1 MADSIPTTTTGT
13 RGTGTGTGTGRTVI
27 EDAVIA
33 KVAGIAAREVRGVH
47 ALGGG
52 AARAIG
58 AIRSAI
64 GNDDRGQGIKVEV
77 GERQVAADVTIVAEY
92 PAPLQEVAENVRTAV
107 ADAIQ
112 HIAGM
117 EVAEINVT
125 VQDVHIPED
134 DAPETESR
142 VS

>member
-1 MADSIPTTTTGT
+1 MAPSASTTPAPTIA
-13 RGTGTGTGTGRTVI
+13 GRTVI
-27 EDAVIA
+27 DDGVIA
-33 KVAGIAAREVRGVH
+33 KISGLAAREVAGVH

-58 AIRSAI
+58 AIRTAI
-64 GNDDRGQGIKVEV
+64 GNDDRSQGVKVEV

-92 PAPLQEVAENVRTAV
+92 PAPLQDVAENVRSAV
-107 ADAIQ
+107 AGAIQ
-112 HIAGM
+112 QVIGM

-125 VQDVHIPED
+125 VQDVHIPD
-134 DAPETESR
+134 DDNRESEPR

>member
-1 MADSIPTTTTGT
+1 MASSASTTPAPTTA
-13 RGTGTGTGTGRTVI
+13 GRTVI
-27 EDAVIA
+27 DDGVIA
-33 KVAGIAAREVRGVH
+33 KISGLAAREVAGVH

-58 AIRSAI
+58 AIRTAI
-64 GNDDRGQGIKVEV
+64 GNDDRSQGVKVEV

-92 PAPLQEVAENVRTAV
+92 PAPLQDVAENVRRAV
-107 ADAIQ
+107 AGAIQ
-112 HIAGM
+112 QIIGM

-125 VQDVHIPED
+125 VQDVHIPD
-134 DAPETESR
+134 DDHRESEPR

>member
-1 MADSIPTTTTGT
+1 MATSTSTTTATAAA
-13 RGTGTGTGTGRTVI
+13 GRTVI
-27 EDAVIA
+27 DDGVIA
-33 KVAGIAAREVRGVH
+33 KIAGLAARDVAGVH

-58 AIRSAI
+58 AIRTAI
-64 GNDDRGQGIKVEV
+64 GNDDRSQGVKVEV

-92 PAPLQEVAENVRTAV
+92 PAPLQDVAENVRSAV
-107 ADAIQ
+107 AGAIQ
-112 HIAGM
+112 HIVGM

-125 VQDVHIPED
+125 VQDVHIPD
-134 DAPETESR
+134 DENRESESR

>member
-1 MADSIPTTTTGT
+1 MAESNATTTTS
-13 RGTGTGTGTGRTVI
+13 GTGTGRTVI
-27 EDAVIA
+27 DDGVIA
-33 KVAGIAAREVRGVH
+33 KVAGIAAREVSGVH

-64 GNDDRGQGIKVEV
+64 GNDDRGQGVKVEV

-92 PAPLQEVAENVRTAV
+92 PAPLQEVAEGVRSAV
-107 ADAIQ
+107 ARAIQ
-112 HIAGM
+112 QIIGM

-125 VQDVHIPED
+125 VQDVFIPQD
-134 DAPETESR
+134 DASEAEPR
-142 VS
+142 VA

>member
-1 MADSIPTTTTGT
+1 MAESTTATTTRSTSGT
-13 RGTGTGTGTGRTVI
+13 AAGRTVI
-27 EDAVIA
+27 EDSVIA

-64 GNDDRGQGIKVEV
+64 GNDDRGQGVKVEV

-92 PAPLQEVAENVRTAV
+92 PAPLQEVAENVRSAV
-107 ADAIQ
+107 AEAIQ
-112 HIAGM
+112 QIAGM

-125 VQDVHIPED
+125 VQDVHIPEED
-134 DAPETESR
+134 TQESDPR
-142 VS
+142 VA